1 MNPLT
6 SPETMSAAAQLVI
19 YFATIVAA
27 FFTFMMTTRA

>member
-1 MNPLT
+1 MNPMM

-27 FFTFMMTTRA
+27 FFSFLMTTRA